1 MNSWIFMGDD
11 RHGGVRDLSETTFRL
26 SQSCCRPE
34 VDQKRSDRWKILGIF
49 FAPHFSCS
57 TTGNFRAKLQ
67 FRKRFAIAK
76 PCFALQFP
84 LENTSVET
92 VTTRELVRS
101 VGRRR
106 VRPSR
111 CQSVPQVS
119 SGQRTCNWTNYA
131 NTFCSMGADRW
142 KVPGR
147 GYSFLRAKSKYQPL
161 N

>member
-1 MNSWIFMGDD
+1 MNLSDSSRAGKLRLAQWDGPKLLST
-11 RHGGVRDLSETTFRL
+11 GG
-26 SQSCCRPE
+26 RPE
-34 VDQKRSDRWKILGIF
+34 EVWPRRKILGIF
-49 FAPHFSCS
+49 FAPHFGCS

-111 CQSVPQVS
+111 CRAGSSPSCQPPPQDTGGFWS
-119 SGQRTCNWTNYA
+119 SPILQNFFCAENESLFCNECKGPY
-131 NTFCSMGADRW
+131 F
-142 KVPGR
+142 
-147 GYSFLRAKSKYQPL
+147 SFMSL
-161 N
+161 

>member
-1 MNSWIFMGDD
+1 MGDD

-34 VDQKRSDRWKILGIF
+34 GDQKRSERGKILGIF
-49 FAPHFSCS
+49 FAPHFGCS

-111 CQSVPQVS
+111 CRAGSSPSCQPPPQDTGGFWS
-119 SGQRTCNWTNYA
+119 SPIRKNFICGVKE
-131 NTFCSMGADRW
+131 MLL
-142 KVPGR
+142 
-147 GYSFLRAKSKYQPL
+147 LR
-161 N
+161 